1 MILIKIFIFLFPFNL
16 AFAFDWQGHRGAR
29 GLYPENTLGAME
41 LALTYPITTLEF
53 DVVVTKDK
61 KLILSHEPWMNG
73 VICLD
78 SQGRNING
86 KKFNIYQMDY
96 QQVEKFDCGSLGD
109 PEFPQ
114 QKKVKSSKPT
124 LKKVITEIEKKLE
137 SKKKEGLTYNIE
149 IKSTLENEISGFQP
163 GYQEYSDLVIRE
175 LQELLPAHKFSIQ
188 SFDWRVLKYIHQ
200 KYPQIRLVALKYGR
214 FEVEKVIQELGFKPY
229 VFSPW
234 FKDLTKEK
242 VKGFQKQGIKVIP
255 WTVNEVSDLKLVRA
269 MNVDGIITDYPDR
282 IEK

>member
-1 MILIKIFIFLFPFNL
+1 MIQILFFLFVNV
-16 AFAFDWQGHRGAR
+16 ASAFDWQGHRGSR

-41 LALTYPITTLEF
+41 QALNYPVTTLEF

-61 KLILSHEPWMNG
+61 KVILSHEPWMNK

-78 SQGRNING
+78 PKGNKIRG
-86 KKFNIYQMDY
+86 KDFNIYQMNY
-96 QQVEKFDCGSLGD
+96 QQVEQFDCGSLD
-109 PEFPQ
+109 HPDFPK
-114 QKKVKSSKPT
+114 QKRIKSFKPT
-124 LKKVITEIEKKLE
+124 LHKVITEIEKKVKSE
-137 SKKKEGLTYNIE
+137 KKEIAYNIE
-149 IKSTLENEISGFQP
+149 IKSTLKNEKAGFQP
-163 GYQEYSDLVIRE
+163 QYQEFSDMVIKE
-175 LQELLPAHKFSIQ
+175 LNGLLPPDRFSIQ

-200 KYPQIRLVALKYGR
+200 KYPQIKLVALKYGR
-214 FEVEKVIQELGFKPY
+214 FEVEEVISELGFKPY

-255 WTVNEVSDLKLVRA
+255 WTVNEVSDLKLVRT

>member
-1 MILIKIFIFLFPFNL
+1 MIHILFFLFVNV
-16 AFAFDWQGHRGAR
+16 AYAFDWQGHRGAR

-41 LALTYPITTLEF
+41 LALNYPITTLEF

-61 KLILSHEPWMNG
+61 RVILSHEPWMNK

-78 SQGRNING
+78 PKG
-86 KKFNIYQMDY
+86 KKISGKEFNIYQMDY
-96 QQVEKFDCGSLGD
+96 QQVELFDCGSLSHPD
-109 PEFPQ
+109 FPE
-114 QKKVKSSKPT
+114 QKRTKSFKPT
-124 LKKVITEIEKKLE
+124 LHKVITEIERKLKTEKKDI
-137 SKKKEGLTYNIE
+137 TYNIE
-149 IKSTLENEISGFQP
+149 IKSTLENEKSGFQP
-163 GYQEYSDLVIRE
+163 EYQEFSDLVIKE
-175 LQELLPAHKFSIQ
+175 IFELLPIDKFSIQ

-200 KYPQIRLVALKYGR
+200 KYPKVRLVALKYGH
-214 FEVEKVIQELGFKPY
+214 FEVEKTIQELGFKPY

-255 WTVNEVSDLKLVRA
+255 WTVNEVRDLKRVQA
-269 MNVDGIITDYPDR
+269 MNVDGIITDYPNR